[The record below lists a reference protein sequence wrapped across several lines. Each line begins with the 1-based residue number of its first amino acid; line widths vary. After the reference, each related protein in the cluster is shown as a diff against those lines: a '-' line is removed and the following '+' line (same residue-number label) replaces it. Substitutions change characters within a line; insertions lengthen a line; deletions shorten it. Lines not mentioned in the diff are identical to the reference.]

1 MLVLRNLHN
10 YTPVFKEI
18 ITIDDIGVSF
28 KFTVQKMLSEIVNK
42 AASIVSKET
51 HTTIKIQVYTSDQLH
66 NIGLRSKL
74 TSNYNSFFLEQEVRN
89 KIIEL
94 EIRKHP

>member
-1 MLVLRNLHN
+1 MQ
-10 YTPVFKEI
+10 YKKFKM
-18 ITIDDIGVSF
+18 SN
-28 KFTVQKMLSEIVNK
+28 EIVNK
-42 AASIVSKET
+42 VASIVAKET
-51 HTTIKIQVYTSDQLH
+51 HATTTTQDHTLDQLL

-74 TSNYNSFFLEQEVRN
+74 TSNYNNFFLEQEVRS

>member
-1 MLVLRNLHN
+1 MSNGIVNN
-10 YTPVFKEI
+10 EA
-18 ITIDDIGVSF
+18 
-28 KFTVQKMLSEIVNK
+28 FTVN
-42 AASIVSKET
+42 KET
-51 HTTIKIQVYTSDQLH
+51 LTTTKIQVYTSDQLL

-74 TSNYNSFFLEQEVRN
+74 TSNYNRFFLEQEVRS

>member
-1 MLVLRNLHN
+1 MSN
-10 YTPVFKEI
+10 
-18 ITIDDIGVSF
+18 
-28 KFTVQKMLSEIVNK
+28 EIVNK
-42 AASIVSKET
+42 AASTVAKEA
-51 HTTIKIQVYTSDQLH
+51 HTITTTQVYTLDQLL

-74 TSNYNSFFLEQEVRN
+74 TSNYNNFFLEQEVRS

>member
-1 MLVLRNLHN
+1 MSN
-10 YTPVFKEI
+10 
-18 ITIDDIGVSF
+18 
-28 KFTVQKMLSEIVNK
+28 EIVNK
-42 AASIVSKET
+42 VASIVAKET
-51 HTTIKIQVYTSDQLH
+51 HTTTTTQVYTSDQLL

-74 TSNYNSFFLEQEVRN
+74 TSNYNNFFLRQEVGS

>member
-1 MLVLRNLHN
+1 
-10 YTPVFKEI
+10 
-18 ITIDDIGVSF
+18 
-28 KFTVQKMLSEIVNK
+28 MLSEIVNR

-74 TSNYNSFFLEQEVRN
+74 TGNYNSFFLEQEVRS

-94 EIRKHP
+94 EIRKHPRPYRRSRAG